1 MAPSTKAAKAAR
13 RCPKPSLGS
22 YSLGRQSVA
31 PRCRYTPPPK
41 ARIKPMVASS
51 TCAESTM
58 AVPMSTL
65 VPLMKFAAKA
75 FAMPKATSGPV
86 KITKSATS
94 WGSSCRMVPTITLQ
108 PKEFPQPLKAAP
120 MKKPSQRLWK
130 KSPMTTAPTSRAVA
144 LNLATG
150 SSVSAFPA
158 STEDSSPEG
167 EAADPPLT
175 ASMMILQIVSTTGGK
190 TRPAKIMVP
199 QRQTTSTSALH
210 PTATR

>member
-1 MAPSTKAAKAAR
+1 MVEEPASQDDMLPLNAQQGPAR

-75 FAMPKATSGPV
+75 FKDV
-86 KITKSATS
+86 Q
-94 WGSSCRMVPTITLQ
+94 GSPRILD
-108 PKEFPQPLKAAP
+108 
-120 MKKPSQRLWK
+120 
-130 KSPMTTAPTSRAVA
+130 
-144 LNLATG
+144 LAT
-150 SSVSAFPA
+150 
-158 STEDSSPEG
+158 
-167 EAADPPLT
+167 
-175 ASMMILQIVSTTGGK
+175 
-190 TRPAKIMVP
+190 
-199 QRQTTSTSALH
+199 
-210 PTATR
+210 

>member
-1 MAPSTKAAKAAR
+1 MVEEPASQDDMLPLNAQQGLANLTPQCPAGRWQLYPSMTTTMCVTVSPHHDLHDPRLPSGTQCSWPISIKPIKMAPSTKAAKAAR

-75 FAMPKATSGPV
+75 FKDV
-86 KITKSATS
+86 Q
-94 WGSSCRMVPTITLQ
+94 GSSRILD
-108 PKEFPQPLKAAP
+108 
-120 MKKPSQRLWK
+120 
-130 KSPMTTAPTSRAVA
+130 
-144 LNLATG
+144 LA
-150 SSVSAFPA
+150 S
-158 STEDSSPEG
+158 
-167 EAADPPLT
+167 
-175 ASMMILQIVSTTGGK
+175 
-190 TRPAKIMVP
+190 
-199 QRQTTSTSALH
+199 
-210 PTATR
+210 